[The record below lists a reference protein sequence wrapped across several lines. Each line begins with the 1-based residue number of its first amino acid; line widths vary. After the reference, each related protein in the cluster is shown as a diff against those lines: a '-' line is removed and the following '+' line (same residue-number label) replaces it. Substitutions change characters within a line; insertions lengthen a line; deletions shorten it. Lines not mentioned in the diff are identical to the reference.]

1 MPTIKQEHAPSYT
14 AAQMEQVR
22 AELQVAVSQRN
33 DLLEQRDDLLAA
45 CEALQAAAVLLHN
58 HAIAGTDY
66 SEKTV
71 LEAFSFARAA
81 IAKARG

>member
-1 MPTIKQEHAPSYT
+1 MPTIKQEHTPSYT

-22 AELQVAVSQRN
+22 AEFQVAVSQRN

-45 CEALQAAAVLLHN
+45 CERMVEWYGAPTPDDDEVPALAA
-58 HAIAGTDY
+58 
-66 SEKTV
+66 
-71 LEAFSFARAA
+71 ARAA